1 MSGSAIVLGAVTVGV
16 IAMVARPVC
25 RLAWGVSKLAFVA
38 VLVVATVAAVKSSH
52 RAAERVADRQYARVV
67 ARSHA
72 INVNGHEIEIPRVEV
87 QLPDL
92 SHVGQDLRRDLSHIG
107 QDVRRDVQR
116 GLDRELALDP
126 RVHGHHSVSVEHR
139 FSDTWACIAAGVVA
153 LIIGSVLVRRG
164 RGAKAIKLISLLG
177 VGAIIYSVVSFFDN
191 PPRTIVSRD
200 RVIKSSDIV
209 NREESRTVVRPEKPK
224 RTQRAKR
231 PTSRP
236 RQDGEAASA
245 KIDELPPRS
254 GEIPVAAE
262 LAIGSDDK
270 PQAQAPQSPA
280 PSVAAASESE
290 AATPAAP
297 AEQPSAPPAPQAT
310 EPAPPRAP
318 PAPVA
323 APAQET
329 AAATAPIE
337 TPQPVPPAPVEAAVA
352 PAAAA
357 PAPPAESE
365 APSAKLK
372 ASEETPSARRSAS
385 KPDWVDA
392 PPRFENSIYSISASS
407 GLFVSV
413 PECQREL
420 NARLKRDVD
429 HYIEE
434 YLGEGAAQLADVP
447 LSYIKQHL
455 EKAEFSEVVLSDSV
469 GPMHQLH
476 AQLAID
482 DNARNEFHRRWHDA
496 MVTDRLWYTGAGA
509 AMLLALLSTFYG
521 YLKLDLRTGGAQK
534 TRLQLAATLVALLV
548 AASVFL
554 VRWAVPF

>member
-52 RAAERVADRQYARVV
+52 RAAERAVDRQYAQVV
-67 ARSHA
+67 TRPHS
-72 INVNGHEIEIPRVEV
+72 IKVNGHEIEIPRVEV

-92 SHVGQDLRRDLSHIG
+92 SHVAQDLRRDLSHIG

-116 GLDRELALDP
+116 ELDRELVLDP

-164 RGAKAIKLISLLG
+164 RGARTIKLISLLG

-209 NREESRTVVRPEKPK
+209 NRDESRTVVRPEKPK

-236 RQDGEAASA
+236 RQEGEAASA

-270 PQAQAPQSPA
+270 PQSPQSPA
-280 PSVAAASESE
+280 PAASAASESE
-290 AATPAAP
+290 APTPVAAAAQASAPAAP
-297 AEQPSAPPAPQAT
+297 EVT
-310 EPAPPRAP
+310 EPAPPSAP

-323 APAQET
+323 APAQEI
-329 AAATAPIE
+329 AAPSAPVE

-352 PAAAA
+352 PAAAV

-365 APSAKLK
+365 APIAKSK
-372 ASEETPSARRSAS
+372 GVDETPAARRSAS

>member
-1 MSGSAIVLGAVTVGV
+1 V
-16 IAMVARPVC
+16 
-25 RLAWGVSKLAFVA
+25 
-38 VLVVATVAAVKSSH
+38 
-52 RAAERVADRQYARVV
+52 
-67 ARSHA
+67 
-72 INVNGHEIEIPRVEV
+72 
-87 QLPDL
+87 
-92 SHVGQDLRRDLSHIG
+92 
-107 QDVRRDVQR
+107 
-116 GLDRELALDP
+116 
-126 RVHGHHSVSVEHR
+126 
-139 FSDTWACIAAGVVA
+139 
-153 LIIGSVLVRRG
+153 
-164 RGAKAIKLISLLG
+164 
-177 VGAIIYSVVSFFDN
+177 
-191 PPRTIVSRD
+191 
-200 RVIKSSDIV
+200 
-209 NREESRTVVRPEKPK
+209 
-224 RTQRAKR
+224 
-231 PTSRP
+231 
-236 RQDGEAASA
+236 
-245 KIDELPPRS
+245 DELPPRS

-262 LAIGSDDK
+262 LAVGSEEK
-270 PQAQAPQSPA
+270 PQAQTPQSPA
-280 PSVAAASESE
+280 PAEPAASATEAPVAAVSVPA
-290 AATPAAP
+290 PAA
-297 AEQPSAPPAPQAT
+297 AQPSAPA
-310 EPAPPRAP
+310 APPAAEQAAPSEP

-323 APAQET
+323 APAEET
-329 AAATAPIE
+329 AAPSAAVE
-337 TPQPVPPAPVEAAVA
+337 TPQPVPPAAPEAAVA
-352 PAAAA
+352 PAPAAA
-357 PAPPAESE
+357 APPAEAE
-365 APSAKLK
+365 APITKPTAT
-372 ASEETPSARRSAS
+372 EQTPPARQNSS

-392 PPRFENSIYSISASS
+392 PPRFENSIYSISAAS

-455 EKAEFSEVVLSDSV
+455 EKAEFNEMVLSDSV

-482 DNARNEFHRRWHDA
+482 DNARNEFQRRWHDA

>member
-1 MSGSAIVLGAVTVGV
+1 
-16 IAMVARPVC
+16 
-25 RLAWGVSKLAFVA
+25 LAWGVSKLAFVA

-52 RAAERVADRQYARVV
+52 RAAERAVDRQYAQVV
-67 ARSHA
+67 TRPHA

-116 GLDRELALDP
+116 GLDRELVLDP

-164 RGAKAIKLISLLG
+164 RGARTIKLISLLG

-191 PPRTIVSRD
+191 PPRTIASRD
-200 RVIKSSDIV
+200 RVIKATDLV
-209 NREESRTVVRPEKPK
+209 DRDENQPVAKPEKPK
-224 RTQRAKR
+224 RSHRAKR
-231 PTSRP
+231 PASRP
-236 RQDGEAASA
+236 RRDTAAASVKA
-245 KIDELPPRS
+245 DELPPRS

-262 LAIGSDDK
+262 LATG
-270 PQAQAPQSPA
+270 
-280 PSVAAASESE
+280 SE
-290 AATPAAP
+290 AAQTVQPQAEVAASATDAPAPAA
-297 AEQPSAPPAPQAT
+297 AEAQPSAPAPLAASEQS
-310 EPAPPRAP
+310 APSKP

-323 APAQET
+323 P
-329 AAATAPIE
+329 AAAEPAAAPSAAIE
-337 TPQPVPPAPVEAAVA
+337 SPQPVPPATPQDTVA
-352 PAAAA
+352 PAPVA
-357 PAPPAESE
+357 PAQPTETETKPAIKPEPAE
-365 APSAKLK
+365 K
-372 ASEETPSARRSAS
+372 TPAARQSS
-385 KPDWVDA
+385 TKPDWVDA
-392 PPRFENSIYSISASS
+392 PPRFENSIYSINAAS

-420 NARLKRDVD
+420 NAKLKREVD
-429 HYIEE
+429 HYVEE
-434 YLGEGAAQLADVP
+434 YLGDGAAQLTDVP
-447 LSYIKQHL
+447 LAYIKQHL
-455 EKAEFSEVVLSDSV
+455 QKAEYNEVVLSDSV

-482 DNARNEFHRRWHDA
+482 DSARNHFQRRWHDA

>member
-25 RLAWGVSKLAFVA
+25 RVAWGVSKLAFVA
-38 VLVVATVAAVKSSH
+38 VLVVAAVVGLRSSH
-52 RAAERVADRQYARVV
+52 PAAERAVDRQYAQVV
-67 ARSHA
+67 TRPHE

-92 SHVGQDLRRDLSHIG
+92 SHVAQDIRRDLSHIG
-107 QDVRRDVQR
+107 QDIRRDVHR
-116 GLDRELALDP
+116 ELDRELVLDP

-164 RGAKAIKLISLLG
+164 RGARTIKLISLLG

-191 PPRTIVSRD
+191 PPRTIASRD
-200 RVIKSSDIV
+200 RVIKSSDTV
-209 NREESRTVVRPEKPK
+209 NRDESRTVVRPEKPK

-236 RQDGEAASA
+236 RQEGEAASA

-262 LAIGSDDK
+262 LAVGFDDK
-270 PQAQAPQSPA
+270 PQAQAPQAPA
-280 PSVAAASESE
+280 RAASAASESE
-290 AATPAAP
+290 APAP
-297 AEQPSAPPAPQAT
+297 AVAAAQPSAPAAPQAT
-310 EPAPPRAP
+310 EPIAPSAP

-323 APAQET
+323 AAPEET
-329 AAATAPIE
+329 AAPTAPVE
-337 TPQPVPPAPVEAAVA
+337 APQPAPPAPVAPAAVA
-352 PAAAA
+352 PAR
-357 PAPPAESE
+357 PAESE
-365 APSAKLK
+365 APVAKSK
-372 ASEETPSARRSAS
+372 GSVDDNPSATRSAS

-420 NARLKRDVD
+420 NARLKRDID
-429 HYIEE
+429 HYIDE

-509 AMLLALLSTFYG
+509 ALLLALLSTFYG